1 MTRPAFSK
9 DADMTTT
16 TTNRDEL
23 GEQII
28 AAGFAP
34 NDFILD
40 LNSGLTVPSGFPLP
54 APWNL
59 PSRLFRFPIEV
70 CKAHGDKPRTIGLR
84 HPDLAAHPF
93 VQHVEAALGFKLD
106 PNGAPN
112 EHGVS
117 TCHSFG
123 WFHAVDLVTAGEWR
137 ALLDTSDFTTDRSIF
152 NAVDFGL
159 RYSDHSESGKRH
171 GHLSTIEA
179 RQIMDELGATEPT
192 DRASI
197 IRELG
202 KPSPTNPEGKKGGE
216 HWPING
222 KASSAE
228 DHAWAMIFGIEDGWF
243 EYDRAGFL
251 QWSMKGRDRYSAGDA
266 ATYVEAKTGQA
277 AFAF

>member
-1 MTRPAFSK
+1 
-9 DADMTTT
+9 MTTAT
-16 TTNRDEL
+16 INRDEL

-34 NDFILD
+34 NDSILD
-40 LNSGLTVPSGFPLP
+40 LNGGLDVPHGFALP

-59 PSRLFRFPIEV
+59 PSRLFQFPIEV
-70 CKAHGDKPRTIGLR
+70 CKARGDRPRTIGLR

-112 EHGVS
+112 EHGYS
-117 TCHSFG
+117 TCSAFR
-123 WFHAVDLVTAGEWR
+123 WFHAVDLVTAGQWR
-137 ALLDTSDFTTDRSIF
+137 ALLETSDFTTTRSIF

-159 RYSDHSESGKRH
+159 RYSDHREGGKRH

-179 RQIMDELGATEPT
+179 RQIMDELGATEPD

-202 KPSPTNPEGKKGGE
+202 KPSAVNPEGKKGGE

-222 KASSAE
+222 KASSPE
-228 DHAWAMIFGIEDGWF
+228 DQAWAFIFGIEDGWF

-251 QWSMKGRDRYSAGDA
+251 QWSVKGRDRYSAGDA
-266 ATYVEAKTGQA
+266 STYVEAKTGQA